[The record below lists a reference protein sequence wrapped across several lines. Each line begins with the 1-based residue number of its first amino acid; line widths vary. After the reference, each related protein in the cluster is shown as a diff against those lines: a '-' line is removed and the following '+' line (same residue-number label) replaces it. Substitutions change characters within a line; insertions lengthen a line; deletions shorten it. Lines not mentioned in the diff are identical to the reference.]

1 MKAPPF
7 ARVLTTLNLKGG
19 VGKTHST
26 WLLSAVAQERELR
39 TLLVDMD
46 TQGNLTSSFLTAESA
61 VPGVELLFDPAA
73 DGDVHELIRRTPFS
87 HIDLIP
93 SGPALA
99 RFDLSD
105 QSAWERADLQFSLL
119 DAVADLRGS
128 YDLILFDC
136 PPRLSLVSFAALCAS
151 DGVMIP
157 LEAAD
162 WGAQGILQVAQ
173 AVEYVRSR
181 YNPPLQLVGYL
192 VSRFKRARAYQN
204 SYLAQLRRH
213 FGAEAF
219 DTVIPD
225 LAQFEKSVTDRL
237 PITLHAP
244 RSEESDIARRY
255 FDEVLARTARHAGRR
270 DRSRRPRVL
279 DAAAAGAA

>member
-1 MKAPPF
+1 MTPPPF

-19 VGKTHST
+19 VGKTHTT
-26 WLLSAVAQERELR
+26 WLAAAVAQERGMR

-61 VPGVELLFDPAA
+61 VPGVEVLFNPAV
-73 DGDVHELIRRTPFS
+73 DGDVRSLIRRTPFS

-93 SGPALA
+93 AGPALA
-99 RFDLSD
+99 GFDESKQD
-105 QSAWERADLQFSLL
+105 AWERADLHFSLL
-119 DAVADLRGS
+119 DAVAELRS
-128 YDLILFDC
+128 NYDLILFDC

-151 DGVMIP
+151 DGIVIP

-162 WGAQGILQVAQ
+162 WGAQGILRVAQ
-173 AVEYVRSR
+173 AVDYVRKR
-181 YNPPLQLVGYL
+181 YNPQLQLVGYL
-192 VSRFKRARAYQN
+192 VSRFRRARAYQN

-255 FDEVLARTARHAGRR
+255 FDELLTRTAGHGGSRH
-270 DRSRRPRVL
+270 RSRRPRVL
-279 DAAAAGAA
+279 DAAAAGA